1 MAWLLQHRIYVTA
14 QRTSRLSKSD
24 YYVGRQL
31 EFCQLILKLSSAVC
45 ASGRSLVETGW
56 NPKLKLN
63 ESRLFCFLLGLLFQL
78 MFFMSDEKHFASP
91 CPNVKKIKNL
101 QHKFLF
107 LLVRD
112 CWLSPFS
119 ISITLFLFFQPISSV
134 SLVCLSK
141 RFLQKHFA
149 IQVFIFVTST
159 AGPKKTF
166 IPQEPMYTRSLLTWF
181 GLLRSTNRC
190 GIYSPRLEYLSDCTL
205 RDGWRTR
212 P

>member
-1 MAWLLQHRIYVTA
+1 MNHDCFVFCWAYYSNWCFSCLMKN
-14 QRTSRLSKSD
+14 TSPLRVQML
-24 YYVGRQL
+24 
-31 EFCQLILKLSSAVC
+31 
-45 ASGRSLVETGW
+45 
-56 NPKLKLN
+56 
-63 ESRLFCFLLGLLFQL
+63 
-78 MFFMSDEKHFASP
+78 
-91 CPNVKKIKNL
+91 KKIKNL

-149 IQVFIFVTST
+149 IQVFIFVTWT

-190 GIYSPRLEYLSDCTL
+190 GIYSPRLEYLSDCTHYVMDDEL
-205 RDGWRTR
+205 GHKNSKTEK
-212 P
+212 